1 MSGFSHWS
9 ECRPSTRFLCQWLLD
24 GSYIGSGS
32 YSFPPLSLNFSIHL
46 HDLPPKLPS
55 AFSTTPQ
62 TPSSSA
68 FSQLPCPEVASY
80 IWEPHDRRR
89 LRPPVR
95 KAGWN
100 VGDGRGI
107 VSPKP
112 GAIEPPWYHRVIIFR
127 SPFTDVNAW
136 IYRSENRI
144 EPTSQLR
151 RLAIIEPTT
160 QYYTPSPL
168 IDIENVLIQN
178 SNSAPYRYRR
188 IIVIGS
194 LISGRSMKAFV
205 IDRPLSLI
213 LFLM

>member
-1 MSGFSHWS
+1 MTYL
-9 ECRPSTRFLCQWLLD
+9 PSF
-24 GSYIGSGS
+24 
-32 YSFPPLSLNFSIHL
+32 
-46 HDLPPKLPS
+46 LPP
-55 AFSTTPQ
+55 FSTTPQ

-80 IWEPHDRRR
+80 RWEPHDRRR

-112 GAIEPPWYHRVIIFR
+112 WAIEPPWYHRVIIFR

-136 IYRSENRI
+136 IYRSGNRI

-151 RLAIIEPTT
+151 RLAVIEPTT